1 MFWKSSQSRPETS
14 LSQADEKVRV
24 FEIAQHA
31 DVDRKAQR
39 YEPFAQ
45 RLLPGGTQEAADD
58 VVRDRHADQ
67 QEQEQSAGFVIEI
80 ERKQHDIDHPQH
92 DRPPHELVEKGE
104 AGEQEQKQPAG
115 KQDRVQR
122 IVTEYF
128 RYFVANGRNIG
139 HISDFFWVAG
149 TSGNGGQI

>member
-1 MFWKSSQSRPETS
+1 MPKYGKYSVK
-14 LSQADEKVRV
+14 L
-24 FEIAQHA
+24 
-31 DVDRKAQR
+31 
-39 YEPFAQ
+39 
-45 RLLPGGTQEAADD
+45 
-58 VVRDRHADQ
+58 VRDNLDEPVATPILSEKSFFKDT
-67 QEQEQSAGFVIEI
+67 FVIEI
-80 ERKQHDIDHPQH
+80 ERKQHDIDHSQH